1 MRNLKLS
8 VIRQDLWRKEKGM
21 GEDWRSI
28 RETVL
33 RRDGYTCF
41 FCGFS
46 CRKYMHVHHLE
57 GYMVETPDK
66 LVTVCP
72 FCHSCLHI
80 GNSGLNRLGVLL
92 ILSEEA
98 NQAEVNRNLLEGVR
112 KSRSTDIFFDIYK
125 EFPVVDNLGADG
137 LVELANLMLSEKNL
151 VIDNT
156 FLFFPNHNKY
166 DIVRYLLEGEL
177 T

>member
-1 MRNLKLS
+1 
-8 VIRQDLWRKEKGM
+8 
-21 GEDWRSI
+21 
-28 RETVL
+28 
-33 RRDGYTCF
+33 
-41 FCGFS
+41 
-46 CRKYMHVHHLE
+46 MHVHHLE

-98 NQAEVNRNLLEGVR
+98 NQAEINRNLLEGVR
-112 KSRSTDIFFDIYK
+112 KSRSTDVFFDIYK
-125 EFPVVDNLGADG
+125 ELPVIDNLGADG
-137 LVELANLMLSEKNL
+137 LVELANLMLNERDID
-151 VIDNT
+151 IDNT
-156 FLFFPNHNKY
+156 FFFFPNYNRY
-166 DIVRYLLEGEL
+166 DIVRHLLEGEH